1 MVTNYS
7 VSPSPQ
13 VGLLEKISAPGKS
26 EVSSLSEV
34 WAQKYIRELHRQ
46 DQVLL
51 SLDQPQSRADVAQQL
66 IDVLRS
72 VSARAWH
79 KTETLLAREVRRHQI
94 SSTLIDP
101 WTISKDVHLVYEEAL
116 AAYAQGVTPQ
126 RFSVAAS
133 KRLGTIRQHHTAID
147 SRVIGF
153 VSMQFHYCGQMLS
166 AEAPE
171 SERLTLQ
178 SYFKVVDDLLYMPL
192 HRAYTAAANYDDY
205 DDPRLATVR
214 LVLPATSHI
223 AHRIVNQVI
232 ELCPDYASYTGPLS
246 DATVRASSIRDVE
259 MFQIYLLTCM
269 LENNISAIAQELF
282 PLCVMLYPT
291 LKVNW
296 GLVRLMVNLLDQELL
311 ACVGSN
317 NVQYYEPHYDA
328 MLKMFSPAIFPDS
341 P

>member
-1 MVTNYS
+1 MVTNCS
-7 VSPSPQ
+7 VSTNPQ
-13 VGLLEKISAPGKS
+13 VGLLDKVSALGKAD
-26 EVSSLSEV
+26 VSSLSEV
-34 WAQKYIRELHRQ
+34 WAKKYIKELHRQ
-46 DQVLL
+46 DQALL
-51 SLDQPQSRADVAQQL
+51 SLDQPQSRAGVAQKL
-66 IDVLRS
+66 TDVLRS

-94 SSTLIDP
+94 SLSLIDP
-101 WTISKDVHLVYEEAL
+101 WTIAKDVHLVYEAAL
-116 AAYAQGVTPQ
+116 AAYTQGVTPQ
-126 RFSVAAS
+126 RFSVVAS
-133 KRLGTIRQHHTAID
+133 KRLGAIRQHHTAVD

-153 VSMQFHYCGQMLS
+153 VSMQFHYCGQMLL

-171 SERLTLQ
+171 AERLTLQ

-192 HRAYTAAANYDDY
+192 HRAYTAAANYDY
-205 DDPRLATVR
+205 DDPRLETVR

-232 ELCPDYASYTGPLS
+232 DLCPDYVSYTGPLS
-246 DATVRASSIRDVE
+246 EATVRVSSIRDVE

-328 MLKMFSPAIFPDS
+328 MLKMFSPTIFPDS